1 MVDKIDPIL
10 LLIGSQPEQKIR
22 QICQEEMVRYGVID
36 SYSVSSN
43 RRGHGQQRLIHRI
56 HICGP
61 INMKLLSTYSEFLLD
76 FLLDC
81 KILKNKSI
89 RSPML
94 RSCKA
99 LRNLLGSRM
108 SLSEHFQ
115 VRKLERVVCSN
126 ISGFE
131 YSIHKVN
138 HWVSHSY
145 LLSLKSFLVQRQ
157 MEQVK

>member
-1 MVDKIDPIL
+1 
-10 LLIGSQPEQKIR
+10 
-22 QICQEEMVRYGVID
+22 
-36 SYSVSSN
+36 
-43 RRGHGQQRLIHRI
+43 
-56 HICGP
+56 
-61 INMKLLSTYSEFLLD
+61 MKLLSTYSEFLLD

-138 HWVSHSY
+138 HLVSHSY
-145 LLSLKSFLVQRQ
+145 LLSLKSFLVQRSNTNHKTYDKNLMSYFCVRQ
-157 MEQVK
+157 QNSKSCRVQRLILAIFWRFFIPKSPDPRFSSDLFGKVVF